1 MSGPVDATP
10 APHALL
16 TALGLSLWLG
26 GVVAC
31 SGAPMERT
39 EVASKG
45 GDCAS
50 CHLDEWSATSD
61 PVHAELGFG
70 KECGQCHDERQWQP
84 ARGFPHKAT
93 FPLTNAHAEPPC
105 SSCHASGF
113 EPGTTATEC
122 VACHAGEAARV
133 IDPVHAGLTTD
144 CFGCHR
150 TDSFAPAH
158 FVHSWPLV
166 GVHALTSCRS
176 CHGAEPARYQ
186 GIGNAC
192 VGCHADDRT
201 RANESVAGHAGFGS
215 GCATCHTP
223 QGFTRR

>member
-1 MSGPVDATP
+1 MRVAVDANLAPCRAATLLAAAVSLSSLLGCMGEPTP
-10 APHALL
+10 
-16 TALGLSLWLG
+16 
-26 GVVAC
+26 
-31 SGAPMERT
+31 RT
-39 EVASKG
+39 ELSSNGA
-45 GDCAS
+45 DCAS

-61 PVHAELGFG
+61 PVHAQLGFG
-70 KECGQCHDERQWQP
+70 TECGQCHDERQWQP
-84 ARGFPHKAT
+84 ARGYAHKAT

-105 SSCHASGF
+105 SSCHAGGF
-113 EPGTTATEC
+113 EPGTTSTQC
-122 VACHAGEAARV
+122 VDCHLGQANRV
-133 IDPVHAGLTTD
+133 VDPIHKGLTTD

-158 FVHSWPLV
+158 FVHSWPLK

-192 VGCHADDRT
+192 VGCHADDQQ
-201 RANESVAGHAGFGS
+201 RANQSVAGHAGFGS

-223 QGFTRR
+223 EGFKRR